1 MPIVNLILQLIH
13 NASTLLFGV
22 FISAAFLGIKMKRKN
37 VVMLLL
43 FSLVSGFTSLAVFQL
58 LGETVAEQLY
68 PITVH
73 LPLIFFL
80 SFAFKNR
87 IVHSILS
94 VITAYLCCQVS
105 NWLGLAGLLITGTS
119 GVYFSIRILVTVGV
133 FLLLLRYINE
143 AAAPILQKPPKTVLV
158 LTLMPA
164 VYYIFDY
171 ATSVY
176 TAFLDAGTTVI
187 VEFQGF
193 VLCISYLVF
202 LFVYLKQHEEKNDAE
217 QRNRLLQMQYT
228 QAGKEVESL
237 RRSERTMAILRH
249 DMRHLLSNVSQMIRN
264 GDAEKARQYVD
275 EIIRTT
281 ERTVPRKYCTNEMV
295 NIIIASHEE
304 EWERHSIAFECRID
318 LPAHLPCSDV
328 ELTAILSNGLENAI
342 HAAANADPGN
352 RKIDLEMHLN
362 GAKLLI
368 SLKNTYA
375 EAPVLVD
382 GFPTTT
388 EPGHGFGTQSI
399 RYVAEKRN
407 GDCRF
412 LTREGW
418 FILQVIL

>member
-1 MPIVNLILQLIH
+1 MPIVNLILQLLH

-43 FSLVSGFTSLAVFQL
+43 FSLVSGFTSLAIFQL
-58 LGETVAEQLY
+58 LGEAVAERLY
-68 PITVH
+68 PLTVH
-73 LPLIFFL
+73 LPLVLFL
-80 SFAFKNR
+80 TFAFKNR
-87 IVHSILS
+87 IVHSVLS

-105 NWLGLAGLLITGTS
+105 NWFGLAGLLVTKTS
-119 GVYFSIRILVTVGV
+119 WVYFSIRILVTAGV
-133 FLLLLRYINE
+133 FVLLLRYINE
-143 AAAPILQKPPKTVLV
+143 AAAPILQKPQKAVLM

-176 TAFLDAGTTVI
+176 TAFLDHKTSVI

-193 VLCISYLVF
+193 VLCVSYLVF
-202 LFVYLKQHEEKNDAE
+202 LFVYLKQHEEKSDAE
-217 QRNRLLQMQYT
+217 QRNRLLQMQYA

-237 RRSERTMAILRH
+237 RRSERAMAILRH
-249 DMRHLLSNVSQMIRN
+249 DMRHLLTNVSQLIHS
-264 GDAEKARQYVD
+264 GDVEKARKYVD
-275 EIIRTT
+275 EIIRST
-281 ERTVPRKYCTNEMV
+281 EHVAPRSYCSNEIV

-304 EWERHSIAFECRID
+304 EWERHAIEFDCRIE
-318 LPAHLPCSDV
+318 LPARLPCSDM

-342 HAAANADPGN
+342 HAAAKAEPEN

-375 EAPVLVD
+375 EEPVFVD
-382 GFPTTT
+382 GFPTAT